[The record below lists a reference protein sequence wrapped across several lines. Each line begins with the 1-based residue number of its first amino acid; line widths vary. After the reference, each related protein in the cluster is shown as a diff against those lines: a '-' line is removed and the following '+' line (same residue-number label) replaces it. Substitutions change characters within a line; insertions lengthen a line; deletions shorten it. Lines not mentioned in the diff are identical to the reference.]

1 MARDKRMKTTSK
13 QFTTREIFLIILLVF
28 AALIYVYANFILM
41 PMLDEIAVLSTE
53 TDSLNA
59 EYTSRLAVISQ
70 KSDLEVKLE
79 ENKEITNN
87 YKSKYFSTTNQE
99 HFIKV
104 LELQLIEEDLEVL
117 SLTFNEAQNNAEF
130 ITEEGQAS
138 ILSSGIISFP
148 FSGTYEKL
156 MELIR
161 RVEQYDQLIRINS
174 LDLTYDEMPEKTF
187 ATSSQWF
194 QSGYHEKPMYQGNIT
209 LEFFTIEQEYESPYY
224 SSLPDYER
232 AYEFNDSLFLF
243 DDGGL
248 GVPPFFV
255 EKEEESTGNGSIV
268 SGGSDNTG
276 TNSGSGSS
284 SNTDNSGNGSTTGTS
299 NNGSDN
305 SGTGS
310 NSNTG
315 NTPAEDA
322 DPATYTVKPGDTL
335 FSISMQF
342 YQSGDPVED
351 IMKLNNITDPNTLQ
365 SGMVLKLPYYG
376 K

>member
-1 MARDKRMKTTSK
+1 MARDKRIKTTSK

-53 TDSLNA
+53 RDSLNA

-138 ILSSGIISFP
+138 ILSSSIISFP

-187 ATSSQWF
+187 STSSQWF

-248 GVPPFFV
+248 GVPPFFL

-299 NNGSDN
+299 DNGSDN

-310 NSNTG
+310 STNSG
-315 NTPAEDA
+315 NNSVEDS

>member
-1 MARDKRMKTTSK
+1 MARDKRIKTTSK

-59 EYTSRLAVISQ
+59 EYASRLAVISQ

-138 ILSSGIISFP
+138 ILSSSIISFP

-187 ATSSQWF
+187 STSSQWF

-299 NNGSDN
+299 DNDSDT

-315 NTPAEDA
+315 NTPVEDT

>member
-1 MARDKRMKTTSK
+1 MARDKRIKTTSK

-59 EYTSRLAVISQ
+59 EYASRLAVISQ

-138 ILSSGIISFP
+138 ILSSSIISFP

-174 LDLTYDEMPEKTF
+174 LDITYDDMPEKAF
-187 ATSSQWF
+187 STSSQWF

-209 LEFFTIEQEYESPYY
+209 LEFFTIDQEYESPYY
-224 SSLPDYER
+224 STLPDYER

-255 EKEEESTGNGSIV
+255 EKEDESTGGGSIV
-268 SGGSDNTG
+268 SGGSDNTN

-284 SNTDNSGNGSTTGTS
+284 SNTGNTGNGSTNGSS
-299 NNGSDN
+299 NNGSNN

-310 NSNTG
+310 NTNTG
-315 NTPAEDA
+315 NDPEEDA

>member
-1 MARDKRMKTTSK
+1 MARDKRIKTTSK

-59 EYTSRLAVISQ
+59 EYASRLAVISQ

-138 ILSSGIISFP
+138 ILSSSIISFP

-187 ATSSQWF
+187 STSSQWF

-232 AYEFNDSLFLF
+232 ANEFNDSLFLF

>member
-1 MARDKRMKTTSK
+1 MARDKRIKTTSK

-41 PMLDEIAVLSTE
+41 PMLDEIAVLTTE
-53 TDSLNA
+53 RDSLNA
-59 EYTSRLAVISQ
+59 EYASRLAVISQ

-138 ILSSGIISFP
+138 ILSSSIISFP

-187 ATSSQWF
+187 STSSQWF

>member
-1 MARDKRMKTTSK
+1 MAKDKRINTTSK

-28 AALIYVYANFILM
+28 AALIYVYANYILM

-138 ILSSGIISFP
+138 ILSSSIISFP

-187 ATSSQWF
+187 STSSQWF

-268 SGGSDNTG
+268 SGSSDNTG
-276 TNSGSGSS
+276 TNSGGASS

>member
-1 MARDKRMKTTSK
+1 MARDKRIKTTSK

-59 EYTSRLAVISQ
+59 EYASRLAVISQ

-138 ILSSGIISFP
+138 ILSSSIISFP

-187 ATSSQWF
+187 STSSQWF

-322 DPATYTVKPGDTL
+322 DPATYTVKPEDTL

>member
-1 MARDKRMKTTSK
+1 MARDKRIKTTSK

-138 ILSSGIISFP
+138 ILSSSIISFP

-187 ATSSQWF
+187 STSSQWF

-243 DDGGL
+243 DDGRL

-299 NNGSDN
+299 DNGSDN

>member
-1 MARDKRMKTTSK
+1 MARDKRIKTTSK

-59 EYTSRLAVISQ
+59 EYASRLAVISQ

-138 ILSSGIISFP
+138 ILSSSIISFP

-187 ATSSQWF
+187 STSSQWF

>member
-59 EYTSRLAVISQ
+59 EYASRLAVISQ

-138 ILSSGIISFP
+138 ILSSSIISFP

-187 ATSSQWF
+187 STSSQWF

-209 LEFFTIEQEYESPYY
+209 LEFFTIDQEYESPYY
-224 SSLPDYER
+224 STLPDYER
-232 AYEFNDSLFLF
+232 ASEFNESLFLF

-255 EKEEESTGNGSIV
+255 EKEEESTGSGSIV
-268 SGGSDNTG
+268 SGGSDNTSS
-276 TNSGSGSS
+276 NSGSGSS

>member
-1 MARDKRMKTTSK
+1 MARDKRIKNTTK

-28 AALIYVYANFILM
+28 AALIYVYANFVLM
-41 PMLDEIAVLSTE
+41 PMLDEIAVLRTE

-59 EYTSRLAVISQ
+59 EYASRVSVISQ
-70 KSDLEVKLE
+70 KNNLEAKLV
-79 ENKEITNN
+79 ENKEITDNL
-87 YKSKYFSTTNQE
+87 KSKYFSTTNQE

-104 LELQLIEEDLEVL
+104 LELQLIEEELEVL
-117 SLTFNEAQNNAEF
+117 SLTFNEAQTNAEF
-130 ITEEGQAS
+130 ITEEGQSS
-138 ILSSGIISFP
+138 ILASSIISFP

-174 LDLTYDEMPEKTF
+174 LDITYDDMPEKAF
-187 ATSSQWF
+187 STSSQWF

-209 LEFFTIEQEYESPYY
+209 LEFFTIDQEYESPYY
-224 SSLPDYER
+224 STLPDYGR

-255 EKEEESTGNGSIV
+255 EKEDESTGSGSIV
-268 SGGSDNTG
+268 SGGSDNTN

-284 SNTDNSGNGSTTGTS
+284 SNAGNTGNGSTTGSS
-299 NNGSDN
+299 NNGSNN

-310 NSNTG
+310 NTNSG
-315 NTPAEDA
+315 NNSAEDS

-342 YQSGDPVED
+342 YQSSDPVED
-351 IMKLNNITDPNTLQ
+351 IMKLNNITDPSTLQ

>member
-1 MARDKRMKTTSK
+1 MARDKRIKTTSK

-59 EYTSRLAVISQ
+59 EYASRLAVISQ

-138 ILSSGIISFP
+138 ILSSTIISFP

-187 ATSSQWF
+187 STSSQWF

-342 YQSGDPVED
+342 YQSGEPVED

>member
-1 MARDKRMKTTSK
+1 
-13 QFTTREIFLIILLVF
+13 
-28 AALIYVYANFILM
+28 
-41 PMLDEIAVLSTE
+41 
-53 TDSLNA
+53 
-59 EYTSRLAVISQ
+59 
-70 KSDLEVKLE
+70 
-79 ENKEITNN
+79 
-87 YKSKYFSTTNQE
+87 
-99 HFIKV
+99 
-104 LELQLIEEDLEVL
+104 
-117 SLTFNEAQNNAEF
+117 
-130 ITEEGQAS
+130 
-138 ILSSGIISFP
+138 
-148 FSGTYEKL
+148 

>member
-1 MARDKRMKTTSK
+1 MARDKRIKTTSK

-59 EYTSRLAVISQ
+59 EYASRLAVISQ

-138 ILSSGIISFP
+138 ILSSSIISFP

-187 ATSSQWF
+187 STSSQWF

-299 NNGSDN
+299 DNGSDN

>member
-1 MARDKRMKTTSK
+1 MARDKRIKTTSK

-59 EYTSRLAVISQ
+59 EYASRLAVISQ

-138 ILSSGIISFP
+138 ILSSSIISFP

-187 ATSSQWF
+187 STSSQWF
-194 QSGYHEKPMYQGNIT
+194 QSGYHEKPIYQGNIT

>member
-1 MARDKRMKTTSK
+1 MARDKRIKTTSK

-41 PMLDEIAVLSTE
+41 PMLDEIAVLTTE
-53 TDSLNA
+53 RDSLNA
-59 EYTSRLAVISQ
+59 EYASRLAVISQ

-138 ILSSGIISFP
+138 ILSSSIISFP

-187 ATSSQWF
+187 STSSQWF

-299 NNGSDN
+299 NNDSDN

-310 NSNTG
+310 KSNTG

-342 YQSGDPVED
+342 YQSGEPVED

>member
-1 MARDKRMKTTSK
+1 MARDKRIKNTTK
-13 QFTTREIFLIILLVF
+13 QFTNREIFLIILLVF
-28 AALIYVYANFILM
+28 AALIYVYANFVLM
-41 PMLDEIAVLSTE
+41 PMLDEIAVLRTE

-59 EYTSRLAVISQ
+59 EYASRVSVISQ
-70 KSDLEVKLE
+70 KNNLEAKLV
-79 ENKEITNN
+79 ENKEITDNF
-87 YKSKYFSTTNQE
+87 KSKYFSTTNQE

-104 LELQLIEEDLEVL
+104 LELQLIEEELEVL
-117 SLTFNEAQNNAEF
+117 SLTFNEAQTNAEF

-138 ILSSGIISFP
+138 ILASSIISFP

-174 LDLTYDEMPEKTF
+174 LDITYDDMPERAF
-187 ATSSQWF
+187 STSSQWF

-209 LEFFTIEQEYESPYY
+209 LEFFTIDQEYESPYY
-224 SSLPDYER
+224 STLPDYGR

-255 EKEEESTGNGSIV
+255 EKEDESTGSGSIV
-268 SGGSDNTG
+268 SGGSDNTN

-284 SNTDNSGNGSTTGTS
+284 SNTGNTGNGSTTGSS
-299 NNGSDN
+299 NNGSNN

-310 NSNTG
+310 NTNSG
-315 NTPAEDA
+315 NNPSEDT

-342 YQSGDPVED
+342 YQSSDPVED
-351 IMKLNNITDPNTLQ
+351 IMKLNNITDPSTLQ

>member
-1 MARDKRMKTTSK
+1 MARDKRIKTTSK

-138 ILSSGIISFP
+138 ILSSSIISFP

-255 EKEEESTGNGSIV
+255 EKEDESTGSGSIV
-268 SGGSDNTG
+268 SGGSDNTN

-284 SNTDNSGNGSTTGTS
+284 SNTGNTGNGSTTGSS
-299 NNGSDN
+299 NNGSNN

-310 NSNTG
+310 NTNSG
-315 NTPAEDA
+315 NNPSEDT

-342 YQSGDPVED
+342 YQSADPVED
-351 IMKLNNITDPNTLQ
+351 IMKLNNITDPSTLQ